1 MRDANERGRGEKKKI
16 GEPTRHELRHKKE
29 VRVSPAN

>member
-1 MRDANERGRGEKKKI
+1 MRDANERGREWKKKT

-29 VRVSPAN
+29 ARVSPAN